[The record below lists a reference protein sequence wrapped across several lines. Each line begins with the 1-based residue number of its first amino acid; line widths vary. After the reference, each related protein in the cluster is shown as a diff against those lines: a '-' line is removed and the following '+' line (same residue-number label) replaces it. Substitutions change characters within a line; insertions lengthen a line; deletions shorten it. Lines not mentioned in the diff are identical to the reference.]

1 MIFDYT
7 IKITDIIMIV
17 ALVGGPIAAVQI
29 AEYLRKKEE
38 FRKRQIHVFRTLM
51 ATRTTT
57 LYYNHIEALNLVEI
71 DFSKERKIMDCWQLY
86 RNHLD
91 DQAYIKRD
99 VASWENDRSKL
110 MIDLLYEMSI
120 SIGYSYDKSQIQK
133 GVYYPSG
140 YQNIENQ
147 NAETRK
153 LWLEVLKGERQIP
166 MKAEVYTNQPPKT
179 TPPEMPVQKPDTN
192 TTKQK

>member
-57 LYYNHIEALNLVEI
+57 LYYNHI
-71 DFSKERKIMDCWQLY
+71 
-86 RNHLD
+86 
-91 DQAYIKRD
+91 KR
-99 VASWENDRSKL
+99 
-110 MIDLLYEMSI
+110 
-120 SIGYSYDKSQIQK
+120 
-133 GVYYPSG
+133 
-140 YQNIENQ
+140 
-147 NAETRK
+147 
-153 LWLEVLKGERQIP
+153 
-166 MKAEVYTNQPPKT
+166 
-179 TPPEMPVQKPDTN
+179 
-192 TTKQK
+192 